1 MKTSIPCDYFSRIP
15 RRATTFRFHPPTMQ
29 MDLTSSLKL
38 LKGINPLPAMPTVA
52 TTTTAVAA
60 TTITTAVETTPSIT
74 ERATKVTIMEVATTT
89 TATATTTTVTA

>member
-52 TTTTAVAA
+52 TT
-60 TTITTAVETTPSIT
+60 ITTAVETTPSIT